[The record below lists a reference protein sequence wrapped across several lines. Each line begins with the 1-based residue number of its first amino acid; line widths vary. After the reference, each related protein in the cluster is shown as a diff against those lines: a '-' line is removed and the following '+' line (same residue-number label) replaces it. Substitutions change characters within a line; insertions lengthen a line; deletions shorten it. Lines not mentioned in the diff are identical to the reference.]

1 MAANSAI
8 MPFATGSTEIHA
20 RRRCLIAPTHSHDLT
35 RGALLS
41 SLLFFS
47 IPILIGNLFQ
57 QLYNIVDTTAVS
69 HLLGADA
76 LAALGCTTSLYDVVI
91 CIATGMTA
99 GFSIV
104 IARIFGSRRSER
116 LRQATAT
123 IVILTILLSLLLTA
137 LSLLFSR
144 PMLIALHT
152 PEDILNSSL
161 VYIRTIFAG
170 IFFTMSYNAM
180 ASVLR
185 GIGNSLYPLLFLILS
200 SVLNVGLDLL
210 FMAVFRWGIFGA
222 AFATVLSQ
230 LLSAITCFL
239 YILRCCP
246 ELHLTREDFRLDG
259 TLVRELL
266 ITGLAM
272 GLMQSTVCIGT
283 MIMQSAVNALGTA
296 TIAGYTA
303 ARKIHG
309 LLLTILFAFGN
320 TASTFAGQNLG
331 ARQLSRAFRGIR
343 ILVLL
348 GLVWVTLVNVFIFFQ
363 CERLAGLITGSADPD
378 VLDAVTRYLR
388 IDVPFYYG
396 ISVLIIL
403 RYSLQGLGGKLAA
416 VAEGVM
422 EMTGNI
428 LSALFLVPALGY
440 FGVCLCEPITC
451 TACTVMICLAFW
463 YAVRRLRRQPDGS
476 AW

>member
-1 MAANSAI
+1 

-363 CERLAGLITGSADPD
+363 CERLAGLITGSADPA
-378 VLDAVTRYLR
+378 VLSAVTRYLR

-451 TACTVMICLAFW
+451 TACTVMICVAFW

>member
-1 MAANSAI
+1 

-47 IPILIGNLFQ
+47 IPILVGNLFQ

-363 CERLAGLITGSADPD
+363 CERLAGLITGSADPA
-378 VLDAVTRYLR
+378 VLSAVTRYLR

-422 EMTGNI
+422 EMCGNI

-451 TACTVMICLAFW
+451 TACTVMICVAFW
-463 YAVRRLRRQPDGS
+463 YAIRHLRRQPDGS

>member
-1 MAANSAI
+1 
-8 MPFATGSTEIHA
+8 MPFATGSTEIHP

-104 IARIFGSRRSER
+104 IARIFGSRRSDR

-363 CERLAGLITGSADPD
+363 CERLAGLITGSADPA
-378 VLDAVTRYLR
+378 VLSAVTRYLR

-416 VAEGVM
+416 VAEGIL

-451 TACTVMICLAFW
+451 TACTVMICVAFW

>member
-1 MAANSAI
+1 

>member
-1 MAANSAI
+1 

-104 IARIFGSRRSER
+104 IARIFGSRRSDR

-152 PEDILNSSL
+152 PEDILDSSL

-363 CERLAGLITGSADPD
+363 CERLAGLITGSADPA
-378 VLDAVTRYLR
+378 VLSAVTRYLR

-440 FGVCLCEPITC
+440 LGVCLCEPITC
-451 TACTVMICLAFW
+451 TACTVMICVAFW

>member
-1 MAANSAI
+1 MTS
-8 MPFATGSTEIHA
+8 GS
-20 RRRCLIAPTHSHDLT
+20 
-35 RGALLS
+35 LLS
-41 SLLFFS
+41 SLLLFS
-47 IPILIGNLFQ
+47 VPILIGNLFQ

-104 IARIFGSRRSER
+104 IARIFGSRRPAR

-123 IVILTILLSLLLTA
+123 IVVLTVILSLLLTA
-137 LSLLFSR
+137 VSLAFSR
-144 PMLIALHT
+144 PMLVALHT
-152 PEDILNSSL
+152 PDAILDTSL
-161 VYIRTIFAG
+161 RYIRTIFAG

-210 FMAVFRWGIFGA
+210 FMAVFHWGIFGA
-222 AFATVLSQ
+222 AFATVLAQ
-230 LLSAITCFL
+230 LISAIACL
-239 YILRCCP
+239 IYIVRCCP
-246 ELHLTREDFRLDG
+246 ELHLTREDFQFDG
-259 TLVRELL
+259 ALVRELL
-266 ITGLAM
+266 VTGLAM

-283 MIMQSAVNALGTA
+283 MIMQSAVNGLGTA

-343 ILVLL
+343 VLVLL
-348 GLVWVTLVNVFIFFQ
+348 GLVWVTLVNVFIFFR
-363 CERLAGLITGSADPD
+363 CEALASLITGSSDPD
-378 VLDAVTRYLR
+378 VLGAVTRYLH

-422 EMTGNI
+422 EMCGNI

-451 TACTVMICLAFW
+451 TACAVMICLAFW
-463 YAVRRLRRQPDGS
+463 YSVHRLRRQPDEL

>member
-1 MAANSAI
+1 

-76 LAALGCTTSLYDVVI
+76 LTAIGCTPSLYDVVI

-246 ELHLTREDFRLDG
+246 ELHLTQEDFRLDG

-363 CERLAGLITGSADPD
+363 CERLAGLITGSADPA
-378 VLDAVTRYLR
+378 VLSAVTRYLR

-416 VAEGVM
+416 VAEGIL

-440 FGVCLCEPITC
+440 LGVCLCEPITC
-451 TACTVMICLAFW
+451 TACTVMICVAFW